1 MVQWWERSLPTNA
14 ARQVQTWRQCYSGLS
29 LFLALSFASR
39 GFLQVLAHVH
49 EGGGNMYSLSS
60 SKINTSKFQF
70 DVEECIFVKGFLEIL
85 STLWEIELQIK
96 LHITKETQQKP
107 L

>member
-1 MVQWWERSLPTNA
+1 
-14 ARQVQTWRQCYSGLS
+14 
-29 LFLALSFASR
+29 
-39 GFLQVLAHVH
+39 
-49 EGGGNMYSLSS
+49 MYSLSS